1 MTPDRHLAAT
11 SARGASFYAALALIV
26 LVETAAVHLW
36 LHARHERLAW
46 GSTVLGLLTLGW
58 LFRDWRGR
66 SDAGLDLGPTMW
78 RLRIPGRVTVDIP
91 LAHLAAVTRPSW
103 RDLPAPDASGYL
115 DAARPLDPNLL
126 LELREPVSAHLPLG
140 LRRTVRVIGVHLR
153 EPEQALAERATR
165 LALNPVSDSPGR
177 HL

>member
-1 MTPDRHLAAT
+1 MIPDRHLPAT
-11 SARGASFYAALALIV
+11 SARSGSFYAALALIV

-36 LHARHERLAW
+36 LHGRFERLAW

-58 LFRDWRGR
+58 LFREWRGQ

-78 RLRIPGRVTVDIP
+78 RLRIPGRVSVDIP
-91 LAHLAAVTRPSW
+91 LVHLVAVTRPSW

-126 LELREPVSAHLPLG
+126 LELDVPVQANLPLG
-140 LRRTVRVIGVHLR
+140 LRRMVRLIGVHLR
-153 EPEQALAERATR
+153 EPEQALIERAAR
-165 LALNPVSDSPGR
+165 SALNPVSD
-177 HL
+177 